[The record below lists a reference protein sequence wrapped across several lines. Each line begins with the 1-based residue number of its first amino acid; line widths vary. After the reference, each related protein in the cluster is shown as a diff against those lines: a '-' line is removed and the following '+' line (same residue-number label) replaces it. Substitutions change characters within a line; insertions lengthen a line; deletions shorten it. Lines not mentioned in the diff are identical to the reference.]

1 LQGLIILKI
10 RPSPASPGESRYNLE
25 EKCVKRN
32 EMKLEYDKREERRKI
47 GITVVKKVINKN
59 LQKGHK
65 NMQRR

>member
-1 LQGLIILKI
+1 LKI
-10 RPSPASPGESRYNLE
+10 RPSPAFPGESRYNLG

-65 NMQRR
+65 KYAKKVNYGT